1 MNGQEYHQLR
11 FYQEQLFETK
21 NKLFNAKN
29 VKQLKFLEDRIN
41 FLMDRIDE
49 IQAQRVR

>member
-1 MNGQEYHQLR
+1 MDRQDFHRLR
-11 FYQEQLFETK
+11 FYQEQLFESK

-29 VKQLKFLEDRIN
+29 VKQVKFLQGRIS

>member
-1 MNGQEYHQLR
+1 MDGQDFHRLR

-29 VKQLKFLEDRIN
+29 VKQLRFLQDRIN
-41 FLMDRIDE
+41 FLATKIDE
-49 IQAQRVR
+49 IQAQRAR

>member
-21 NKLFNAKN
+21 NKLFNAKS
-29 VKQLKFLEDRIN
+29 VKQLKFLQDRIG
-41 FLMDRIDE
+41 FLMERIDE
-49 IQAQRVR
+49 IQVQRVR

>member
-1 MNGQEYHQLR
+1 VNGQNFHQLR

-29 VKQLKFLEDRIN
+29 IKQVKFLQDRIS
-41 FLMDRIDE
+41 FLVKNIE
-49 IQAQRVR
+49 KIENNGK

>member
-1 MNGQEYHQLR
+1 MNGQDLHRLR

-29 VKQLKFLEDRIN
+29 VKQLKFLQGRIN
-41 FLMDRIDE
+41 FLMSQIDL
-49 IQAQRVR
+49 IQAQRAR